1 MLKRLQ
7 RKTLIPTQIAG
18 YAATLLVGVTI
29 VMLSVQLYADI
40 RPVLTQ
46 QSDVFRNHA
55 VTLNKTVSTLNSL
68 DKQGIYFS
76 DDELADIAAQP
87 FVKNVAP
94 FRSSSFSAYAAISLG
109 PQTLRTDL
117 FFESIPDEYI
127 DVRSDQWHWD
137 TTHSSNQAIPIIIP
151 EDYLNLYNFGFAESQ
166 ALPVISQGAI
176 ESVVFTL
183 RLSGNGRTETFQ
195 GHIVGF
201 SGKINTI
208 LVPESFLQWANETFG
223 TTHSS
228 NQAIKQSSNQAIT
241 HSSNQAI
248 KQSSNPSRLLVE
260 FSDASDARIPA
271 YLEEH
276 GYTVKHDEL
285 ENSKML
291 FFFHLAILFV
301 IAVALIIILLSVAFI
316 IMSLN
321 VIVQRNRDLFCNLY
335 AIGYAPRQIARY
347 YQRVVALITV
357 ADIVVATALAL
368 FIRKIYIAKLAT
380 LFTVDGSALPLL
392 VTAALTAALLVG
404 LYALLILRTIRKTVE
419 PSAPRRLP

>member
-46 QSDVFRNHA
+46 QTDVFRNHA

-68 DKQGIYFS
+68 NKEGIYFT
-76 DDELADIAAQP
+76 DDELAAIQSQP
-87 FVKNVAP
+87 FVKNVAR
-94 FRSSSFSAYAAISLG
+94 FSSSSFQAYAAIALG
-109 PQTLRTDL
+109 EQAIRTDL
-117 FFESIPDEYI
+117 FFESIPDQYI

-137 TTHSSNQAIPIIIP
+137 STADFIPIIIP

-176 ESVVFTL
+176 EQVVFTL
-183 RLSGNGRTETFQ
+183 RLTGHGRQQPFQ

-208 LVPESFLQWANETFG
+208 LVPEAFLLWANREFG
-223 TTHSS
+223 NADGGNT
-228 NQAIKQSSNQAIT
+228 
-241 HSSNQAI
+241 
-248 KQSSNPSRLLVE
+248 SRLLVE
-260 FSDASDARIPA
+260 FSDASDERIPSFI
-271 YLEEH
+271 ETN
-276 GYTVKHDEL
+276 GYNIKQDEL
-285 ENSKML
+285 ENSKMV
-291 FFFHLAILFV
+291 FFFHMALLFV
-301 IAVALIIILLSVAFI
+301 ITVALIIIVLSVAFI

-321 VIVQRNRDLFCNLY
+321 VIVQKNRDLFVNLY
-335 AIGYAPRQIARY
+335 GIGYSPRQIARY
-347 YQRVVALITV
+347 YQRIVGLITV
-357 ADIVVATALAL
+357 ADIAVAVGLSLFLRHLYVNRLASLFSIEGSIVPLVATAVLL
-368 FIRKIYIAKLAT
+368 T
-380 LFTVDGSALPLL
+380 TLL
-392 VTAALTAALLVG
+392 VVAYSLI
-404 LYALLILRTIRKTVE
+404 ILRTIRKTVE